1 MANTRGKNRHQEP
14 HHEEHEEHVN
24 HEAWVIP
31 YADMLT
37 LLMALFL
44 VLFAIGRTDT
54 EKLRQLAES
63 FRKEFGNTSGQ
74 VVTLGDPAG
83 SPIAGGSGILDNSGA
98 ASPAP
103 TTTPSG
109 NSPADEALEEQ
120 EKATIAAR
128 VERNSLEAVEEALAT
143 EAANLGIGD
152 ELAFDLQARGLVI
165 TVVSDQVLF
174 ASGRADLQP
183 EGLDLLQL
191 VAVAL
196 GKIDNEVAIEGHTD
210 SRPISNDRY
219 RSNWELSTA
228 RATSVLQFMLETN
241 LLDPARLSASGYADT
256 RPIDTNDTEAGAAR
270 NRRVEIVVLADVP
283 LGPVLDEL
291 PGSPSLDPGVD
302 PEVVPVIAPAP
313 AGQNTAEDPGAAGS
327 GSGQ

>member
-54 EKLRQLAES
+54 EKLRELAES

-74 VVTLGDPAG
+74 IVTLGDPAG
-83 SPIAGGSGILDNSGA
+83 SPIAGGSGVLDNSGA
-98 ASPAP
+98 AAP
-103 TTTPSG
+103 TPTTM
-109 NSPADEALEEQ
+109 SPADEALEAQEQ
-120 EKATIAAR
+120 ATLAAR

-143 EAANLGIGD
+143 EAANLGIGED
-152 ELAFDLQARGLVI
+152 LAFELEARGLVI

-196 GKIDNEVAIEGHTD
+196 SKIDNEVAIEGHTD

-228 RATSVLQFMLETN
+228 RATSVLQFLLETN
-241 LLDPARLSASGYADT
+241 LLDPTRLSASGYADT

-283 LGPVLDEL
+283 LGPVLDGL
-291 PGSPSLDPGVD
+291 PGGPSLDPGVD
-302 PEVVPVIAPAP
+302 PDVVPVIAPAP
-313 AGQNTAEDPGAAGS
+313 ADGRIAEDPGAAAS
-327 GSGQ
+327 SSGQ